1 MQMYETPNEP
11 TGLVYDAQGN
21 KWRKDENYRFECS
34 YQGHTGLRVW
44 PAIGYAE
51 FQSWPDRRH
60 RPGAPGQERSK
71 IMGYQ
76 VYEDSKTGRWSG
88 YGVPAEC
95 DRPDCATK
103 IDRGLAYRCEDHGHW
118 RPLLGVVHSGQTGIP
133 ISKIEE
139 EWVEEE
145 GCGLFFCPTHLPNLA
160 LHYGILPKGESP
172 EWLHHILTHESW
184 AQWRKENPDKAK
196 EYRYRLSEDEQEEE
210 G

>member
-1 MQMYETPNEP
+1 
-11 TGLVYDAQGN
+11 
-21 KWRKDENYRFECS
+21 
-34 YQGHTGLRVW
+34 
-44 PAIGYAE
+44 
-51 FQSWPDRRH
+51 
-60 RPGAPGQERSK
+60 
-71 IMGYQ
+71 MGYQ

-133 ISKIEE
+133 IPKIEVE
-139 EWVEEE
+139 WVWVEEE

-172 EWLHHILTHESW
+172 EWLHYILTHESW
-184 AQWRKENPDKAK
+184 AQWRKENPDKVK
-196 EYRYRLSEDEQEEE
+196 EYMYRLSEE
-210 G
+210 GQRG

>member
-1 MQMYETPNEP
+1 
-11 TGLVYDAQGN
+11 
-21 KWRKDENYRFECS
+21 
-34 YQGHTGLRVW
+34 
-44 PAIGYAE
+44 
-51 FQSWPDRRH
+51 
-60 RPGAPGQERSK
+60 
-71 IMGYQ
+71 MGYR

-118 RPLLGVVHSGQTGIP
+118 RPLLGVVHSGQTCVPIP
-133 ISKIEE
+133 QIEE

-172 EWLHHILTHESW
+172 EWLHYILTHESW
-184 AQWRKENPDKAK
+184 VQWRKENPDKVK
-196 EYRYRLSEDEQEEE
+196 EYRYRLSEE
-210 G
+210 GRAPRYALPATRQ